1 MVAGLVSAGIAGLA
15 MPVWLMLL
23 AQSLETFNDIAK
35 IVRAGGNMSILVDQM
50 NQLIYSFAI
59 VGAVSLFSGTFYV
72 AIFTYTGERQ
82 TLRVREKFVKAA
94 FRQEAAWFDARGE
107 HGDPQELPTLAANA
121 LARIDEAI
129 GRLVADTFSNLLS
142 AVGCLLVSL
151 GLDAPLALFMVCVLP
166 IIAIAVGIVSCF
178 MRSRSARALE
188 NFASAGAFA
197 TEVCNLKKDV

>member
-1 MVAGLVSAGIAGLA
+1 MAAGLCSAAIAGLS
-15 MPVWLMLL
+15 MPVWLLLL
-23 AQSLETFNDIAK
+23 ANSLETFNNIGK
-35 IVRAGGNMSILVDQM
+35 IVRAGGDISILADQM

-82 TLRVREKFVKAA
+82 TLRIREKFVKSA
-94 FRQEAAWFDARGE
+94 FRQEAAWFDARG
-107 HGDPQELPTLAANA
+107 DPQELPTLAANA
-121 LARIDEAI
+121 MARIDEAV

-151 GLDAPLALFMVCVLP
+151 GLDVQLALFMVCVLP
-166 IIAIAVGIVSCF
+166 FIAIAVGIVSCF

-197 TEVCNLKKDV
+197 TEVCIF